1 MNNNNNVCVAYHQGD
16 RKYMEDTLDVQ
27 TFMID
32 GKKVKIYAVFDGHGG
47 AEVSKQLANQQ
58 TGLITFLSKKLQ
70 LWAIRKSENL
80 ELVLKET
87 FVEYDK
93 YLLDK
98 GFRKSGSTATVAL
111 HWDNRLYLINAGDSR
126 GMVFIPSTG
135 EVVAVTQD
143 HKPDR
148 VGEAKRI
155 REAGG
160 QVTKVGNHPKQPSR
174 VNGILSVSR
183 GFGDFYL
190 KLQKN
195 KNSGQV
201 VYPGAFSKVS
211 PVPDIIT
218 IQMDLLK
225 KKVGQSSVYILLGS
239 DGLWDHYDGLNP
251 EGLKNLYR
259 FGDQNWCQMLMNF
272 VFISGKQQKAE
283 LDNITFLIDKVL

>member
-1 MNNNNNVCVAYHQGD
+1 MNYYDNICVAYHQGD

-32 GKKVKIYAVFDGHGG
+32 GKKAKIYGVYDGHGG
-47 AEVSKQLANQQ
+47 AEVSKKLADQQ
-58 TGLITFLSKKLQ
+58 TGLITFLSKKIQ
-70 LWAIRKSENL
+70 LWSVRKTEDL
-80 ELVLKET
+80 ELILKEA

-93 YLLDK
+93 YLLDQ

-111 HWDNRLYLINAGDSR
+111 HWGNRLFLINAGDSR
-126 GMVFIPSTG
+126 GMLFIPSTG

-148 VGEAKRI
+148 VSEAKRI

-195 KNSGQV
+195 QKTGQV

-218 IQMDLLK
+218 IKMDILK
-225 KKVGQSSVYILLGS
+225 RKVGKQKVYVLLGS

-251 EGLKNLYR
+251 EGLKNLQR
-259 FGDQNWCQMLMNF
+259 FGDKNWCQMLMNF
-272 VFISGKQQKAE
+272 VFLSGKKQQAD